1 MSDSDMN
8 DSSSESGSQIM
19 SEDSTTLLIESLEIQ
34 LQELIL
40 KNEELFTRVKW
51 LEERIKLLQ
60 NISDSEIVNNV
71 FSYL

>member
-19 SEDSTTLLIESLEIQ
+19 SEDSTTLLIEALEIQ
-34 LQELIL
+34 LQEMIL
-40 KNEELFTRVKW
+40 KNEELM
-51 LEERIKLLQ
+51 LRIEVLQ
-60 NISDSEIVNNV
+60 NISDSEIINKI